1 MWKAN
6 NLQRHQIVSIVKIWQ
21 FICLKKCQNVRHAT
35 TIISKHVVECHQDET
50 CGNYLNV
57 GTYGHE
63 EYTHLKNYY
72 SHTTQDLATQ
82 LTKHEPHCNTQR
94 SHTLLTA
101 LSKESGSL
109 TLKHRRNTLA
119 SWYARGRTL
128 SYAPVPGTPTQ
139 KTITLSVHHI
149 ILEPGQAA
157 ERNQLC
163 PPMHSMHHETNFLLQ
178 LSKGGSTL

>member
-6 NLQRHQIVSIVKIWQ
+6 NLQRHQIVSVVKIWQ
-21 FICLKKCQNVRHAT
+21 AICLKKCQNVRHAT
-35 TIISKHVVECHQDET
+35 AIISMHVVECHQDEM

-57 GTYGHE
+57 GTYKHKR
-63 EYTHLKNYY
+63 YTHLKNHY
-72 SHTTQDLATQ
+72 SHATQDLAIQ
-82 LTKHEPHCNTQR
+82 LTKHEPHCNAQR

-109 TLKHRRNTLA
+109 TLKHSRNTLA

-139 KTITLSVHHI
+139 QTISQCTPHNFGTWTSCWE
-149 ILEPGQAA
+149 EPAVSSYAQY
-157 ERNQLC
+157 ESSNI
-163 PPMHSMHHETNFLLQ
+163 FLTTTQ
-178 LSKGGSTL
+178 